1 MGGGAG
7 MDLRGM
13 IKLLK
18 EFNPELPV
26 FTSVEEIMD
35 QELTLMVKMKSVPIN
50 NHEIVM
56 SLFVENGYPFS
67 LSASY
72 DLQQI

>member
-1 MGGGAG
+1 

-18 EFNPELPV
+18 DFNPDLPV

>member
-1 MGGGAG
+1 MGGAG

-18 EFNPELPV
+18 DFNPDLPV

-56 SLFVENGYPFS
+56 SLFIENGYPFS

>member
-1 MGGGAG
+1 MGGAG

-18 EFNPELPV
+18 DFNPDLPV

>member
-7 MDLRGM
+7 MDMKGM

-50 NHEIVM
+50 NYEIVM

>member
-1 MGGGAG
+1 MGGAG

-18 EFNPELPV
+18 DFNPDLPV

-72 DLQQI
+72 DL